1 MWKDG
6 ALLFFSII
14 TVGLCI
20 GWFVTAQIIVK
31 RLATLEKVA
40 DETHEQLARIQQTL
54 QTVKKRLGN
63 NKFDGFVD
71 EFVEIESDQWL
82 DAEDHK
88 DLNALKRP

>member
-14 TVGLCI
+14 TVGLCV

-31 RLATLEKVA
+31 RLATLEQVA

-54 QTVKKRLGN
+54 QTVKKGWVIISSTGSWTNLSR
-63 NKFDGFVD
+63 
-71 EFVEIESDQWL
+71 
-82 DAEDHK
+82 
-88 DLNALKRP
+88 